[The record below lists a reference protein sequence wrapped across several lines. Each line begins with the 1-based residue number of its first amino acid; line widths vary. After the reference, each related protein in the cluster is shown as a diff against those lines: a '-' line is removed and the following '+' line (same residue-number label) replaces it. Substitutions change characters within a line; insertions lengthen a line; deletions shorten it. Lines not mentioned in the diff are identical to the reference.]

1 MTCNWDNVKSPD
13 FDGCNGC
20 DGCLPKSPA
29 FPCDNCG
36 GQINDLRLIKWRE
49 NGKVIRFWVCL
60 PCWRKVYPH
69 EHD

>member
-1 MTCNWDNVKSPD
+1 MT
-13 FDGCNGC
+13 
-20 DGCLPKSPA
+20 
-29 FPCDNCG
+29 CDNCG
-36 GQINDLRLIKWRE
+36 KHISIGEGLRLIKWRE